1 MKRLVYYAST
11 LLAAVALFWPVI
23 YGSVPALRVLP
34 GNPVIQGVVGL
45 VIFGGL
51 AYVTFDEAVKE
62 TGEIGEKEELTAF

>member
-34 GNPVIQGVVGL
+34 GNPVVQGIVGL
-45 VIFGGL
+45 VLFGGL
-51 AYVTFDEAVKE
+51 AYMTFDETAEE
-62 TGEIGEKEELTAF
+62 TGGIGEKGELTAS